1 MAGTVIIPWYATG
14 FRGADFETAAATVL
28 DLLLKPELIAET
40 RRYFAEQTQTQK
52 YEPFIGAE
60 DKPPI
65 DLNQTV
71 MDKFRPLMQP
81 FYYDAKRY
89 DTYLEQLGV
98 VYPTLER
105 PT

>member
-1 MAGTVIIPWYATG
+1 MTMATPIAHKGVVA
-14 FRGADFETAAATVL
+14 GAKVVAATVL
-28 DLLLKPELIAET
+28 DLLLRPELIADT
-40 RRYFAEQTQTQK
+40 KRYFAEQTQAQK

-105 PT
+105 PL